1 MSGIRQR
8 GMTLLEVII
17 VLIIAA
23 ILAAISV
30 PAFSDL
36 ILTQRAKG
44 AAEGL
49 TSALQN
55 AKAEAVKTNSVISIV
70 FKPSATGTAHS
81 SWCYG
86 MTVTGSATCDCTA
99 SPTDCATGSVV
110 DGDTYKDVT
119 ANFNASDLRSFEPV
133 RGGANGTQGTVVF
146 AAGNNKDL
154 GVRLS
159 TIGRISVCRP
169 TGTNIARY
177 QDSGACP

>member
-1 MSGIRQR
+1 MLGRKQV
-8 GMTLLEVII
+8 GMTLLELMIVVII
-17 VLIIAA
+17 VA
-23 ILAAISV
+23 ILAAIAV
-30 PAFSDL
+30 PSFSDY

-49 TSALQN
+49 TAALQN
-55 AKAEAVKTNSVISIV
+55 AKAESVKTNSVISIV
-70 FKPSATGTAHS
+70 FKPSATGTAHT

-86 MTVTGSATCDCTA
+86 MTITGSATCDCTA
-99 SPTDCATGSVV
+99 SPTTCATGSVV

-119 ANFNASDLRSFEPV
+119 MTFNGSDLRSFEPV
-133 RGGANGTQGTVVF
+133 RGGANGTQASVLF

-159 TIGRISVCRP
+159 TIGRISLCRP
-169 TGTNIARY
+169 TGTKIARY